1 MTSASANHGGGGHT
15 VQKRAAPMQYSFGLG
30 KRSEADDED
39 DDDDL
44 EELAEEGDFGR
55 QARAGKQY
63 GFGLGKRI
71 AFRQFGAK
79 RGPRQYG
86 FGLGRRS
93 MQYNFG
99 IGKRS
104 STDVAD
110 ATHSPSER

>member
-1 MTSASANHGGGGHT
+1 MTSASANQGHA

-30 KRSEADDED
+30 KRSEDQD
-39 DDDDL
+39 DDVNFSDL
-44 EELAEEGDFGR
+44 EELAEDEDFGR
-55 QARAGKQY
+55 ESRAGRQY
-63 GFGLGKRI
+63 GFGLGKRTP
-71 AFRQFGAK
+71 FRQFGAK

-104 STDVAD
+104 STESAD
-110 ATHSPSER
+110 ATRSPSER